1 MAWEASAQRKQDAK
15 ICYKKPR
22 FPSSVSIHKEKRI
35 LGLIL
40 LQMNVTWVSSADW
53 KASVQVRDIT
63 VYFLWKEIKMLF
75 LMNLERT
82 QL

>member
-1 MAWEASAQRKQDAK
+1 
-15 ICYKKPR
+15 
-22 FPSSVSIHKEKRI
+22 
-35 LGLIL
+35 
-40 LQMNVTWVSSADW
+40 MNVTWVSSADW